1 MPIDAMRMGELR
13 GKFAKLDKNGDR
25 KLNYDEMS
33 KLLRRG
39 NPGMD
44 DRELKMIYDNV
55 DKNHDGLIDFDEFA
69 DFLLSKTG
77 ETRTSA
83 VPSGLKG
90 PERFYY
96 DKSSYTGVHTAG
108 GPSTVDSGGDLRDQV
123 RGGHHTGSTS
133 MRGGVSDNVRQH
145 VEMPLM
151 QTAPPGGDPDQPRQP
166 RPPTTE
172 NPGGPRGPERFYYDK
187 SSYTGVATHG
197 GPSTIDNGGDLR
209 EQVRGG
215 MHSGGTAMKSTDVVL
230 KEPERPL
237 MQTEP
242 PGGAVRHREPRQF

>member
-25 KLNYDEMS
+25 KLNFEEMS
-33 KLLRRG
+33 SLLRRG
-39 NPGMD
+39 NPDMD
-44 DRELKMIYDNV
+44 DKELKMIYDNV

-77 ETRTSA
+77 ESRSA
-83 VPSGLKG
+83 PSDLKG

-96 DKSSYTGVHTAG
+96 DKSSYTGVRSHAG

-123 RGGHHTGSTS
+123 RGGHHTGGTS

-145 VEMPLM
+145 VEKPLM
-151 QTAPPGGDPDQPRQP
+151 QTEPPGGANHPRQP
-166 RPPTTE
+166 RPPATE
-172 NPGGPRGPERFYYDK
+172 HPGDPRGPERFYHDK
-187 SSYTGVATHG
+187 SSYTGVARNG
-197 GPSTIDNGGDLR
+197 GPSTLDNKEDFR

-215 MHSGGTAMKSTDVVL
+215 MHTGATAMRNPDAVP

-242 PGGAVRHREPRQF
+242 PGGAVRHREPRTF